1 MSSAHIPEET
11 RRELSRLDRLAHAA
25 HVRGD
30 FVTEATCKLRW
41 ADLYRASGAVSSP
54 KPEAKA
60 MELAESRKKLN
71 RHTPLWRVRQRL
83 SPLSAIVKVEEVRY
97 TNTRGHQGNY
107 FIEHL
112 ACGHTRTEHE
122 GLDYSARSTRRRC
135 RECGT
140 KALEAA
146 GYAGDL
152 DTSDSEYSVNSTLS
166 HFSTVGKFSSSTLS
180 LALAPVKPEPAK
192 PAVIEMPR
200 RDANPQRSRLAR
212 PKRQET
218 TRAQEQ
224 SG

>member
-1 MSSAHIPEET
+1 MSPASIPAET
-11 RRELSRLDRLAHAA
+11 LQELTRLDKLATAA
-25 HVRGD
+25 HNRGD

-83 SPLSAIVKVEEVRY
+83 SPLSAIVAVEEVRY
-97 TNTRGHQGNY
+97 RTDRGHISNY

-140 KALEAA
+140 RALEAA
-146 GYAGDL
+146 GYAGNL
-152 DTSDSEYSVNSTLS
+152 DTSDNEYSVNSTTS
-166 HFSTVGKFSSSTLS
+166 HFSPGGSFSSSTLS

-218 TRAQEQ
+218 IRAQEQ